1 MINHENNR
9 VVARTGTALRTEVT
23 ANAHALVADE
33 PVSAGGA
40 DSGPTPYDYLLAAL
54 GSCTTI
60 TLRMYADRKG
70 WPLESVTVRLSHKK
84 VHARDC
90 EECETKDGRIDR
102 IGLDIEL
109 EGPLDEPQRRRLLE
123 IAERCPVHRTLE
135 SEVMMETSLV
145 GDDDIRTEEF
155 SGYSEAEQMW
165 DMNIKIKR
173 VYEQPDKDDGRR
185 ILVDRIWPRGLSNDE
200 ARLSE
205 WRKDLAPSNELRKWF
220 GHDPERWEEFKERY
234 QAELEE
240 AGKMGDLRD
249 IAERAG
255 EENVTLLFGAK
266 DTKHNNARALEAF
279 VGEVYHRYKTR

>member
-23 ANAHALVADE
+23 ANVHAFVADE

-90 EECETKDGRIDR
+90 EECETKYGQIDR
-102 IGLDIEL
+102 IGIDIEL
-109 EGPLDEPQRRRLLE
+109 EGPSDEPQRRRLLE

-135 SEVMMETSLV
+135 SEVMMEASLA
-145 GDDDIRTEEF
+145 RTE
-155 SGYSEAEQMW
+155 
-165 DMNIKIKR
+165 DR
-173 VYEQPDKDDGRR
+173 V
-185 ILVDRIWPRGLSNDE
+185 
-200 ARLSE
+200 
-205 WRKDLAPSNELRKWF
+205 LATSRN
-220 GHDPERWEEFKERY
+220 
-234 QAELEE
+234 
-240 AGKMGDLRD
+240 GKV
-249 IAERAG
+249 I
-255 EENVTLLFGAK
+255 
-266 DTKHNNARALEAF
+266 
-279 VGEVYHRYKTR
+279 

>member
-9 VVARTGTALRTEVT
+9 VVAHTGTALRTEVT

-60 TLRMYADRKG
+60 ALRMYADRKG

-90 EECETKDGRIDR
+90 EECETKYGRIDR
-102 IGLDIEL
+102 IGIEIEL

-185 ILVDRIWPRGLSNDE
+185 ILVDRIWPRGISKDE

-220 GHDPERWEEFKERY
+220 AHDSELWEEFKERY
-234 QAELEE
+234 RAELEE

-266 DTKHNNARALEAF
+266 DTQHNNARALETF
-279 VGEVYHRYKTR
+279 VGEV

>member
-9 VVARTGTALRTEVT
+9 VVAHTGTALRTEVT

-70 WPLESVTVRLSHKK
+70 WPLESVTVRLGHKK

-135 SEVMMETSLV
+135 SEVMMVASLV
-145 GDDDIRTEEF
+145 GTE
-155 SGYSEAEQMW
+155 
-165 DMNIKIKR
+165 DR
-173 VYEQPDKDDGRR
+173 V
-185 ILVDRIWPRGLSNDE
+185 
-200 ARLSE
+200 
-205 WRKDLAPSNELRKWF
+205 LATSRN
-220 GHDPERWEEFKERY
+220 
-234 QAELEE
+234 
-240 AGKMGDLRD
+240 GKV
-249 IAERAG
+249 I
-255 EENVTLLFGAK
+255 
-266 DTKHNNARALEAF
+266 
-279 VGEVYHRYKTR
+279 